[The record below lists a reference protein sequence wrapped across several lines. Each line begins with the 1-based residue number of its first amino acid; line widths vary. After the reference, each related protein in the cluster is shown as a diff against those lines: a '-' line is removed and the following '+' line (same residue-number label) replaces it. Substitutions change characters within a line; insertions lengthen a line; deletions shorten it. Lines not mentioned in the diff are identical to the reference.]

1 MKVKQLTPLFLTLVL
16 SIQFLPLQRIAA
28 WLSSGQI
35 TEEIVHGPDLSKS
48 KSGSCEKDPTLLLQ
62 FFHAGG
68 PAPLMAVL
76 TKFHSDETLFIRHAD
91 EILTPP
97 PNE

>member
-1 MKVKQLTPLFLTLVL
+1 MKFKKLIPLFFILVL

-28 WLSSGQI
+28 WLSSGQM
-35 TEEIVHGPDLSKS
+35 TEEITHCLDAEKS
-48 KSGSCEKDPTLLLQ
+48 KSFPCEKDPALLLQ
-62 FFHAGG
+62 SCNSGNLALFTVT
-68 PAPLMAVL
+68 PN
-76 TKFHSDETLFIRHAD
+76 KFHNDETLLIRHAD

>member
-1 MKVKQLTPLFLTLVL
+1 MKVNKLIPLFLLLVL

-28 WLSSGQI
+28 WLSSGQV
-35 TEEIVHGPDLSKS
+35 TEEIAHGPDLSKS
-48 KSGSCEKDPTLLLQ
+48 KSASCENDPTLLLQ
-62 FFHAGG
+62 FFHAGC
-68 PAPLMAVL
+68 PTRLVAVL
-76 TKFHSDETLFIRHAD
+76 TKFHSDESLFIRHAD